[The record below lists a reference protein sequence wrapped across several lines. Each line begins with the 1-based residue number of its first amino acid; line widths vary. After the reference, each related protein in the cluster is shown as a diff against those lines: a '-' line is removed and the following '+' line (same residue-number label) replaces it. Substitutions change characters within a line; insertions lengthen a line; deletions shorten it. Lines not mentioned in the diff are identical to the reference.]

1 MKSDWE
7 KKIKKNDF
15 VLDIGCWDGK
25 KILELNSV
33 SKNIYGIDI
42 DTKRFSLADKK
53 IKKRLFYGDVT
64 KKIPFRIKFD
74 WIILSEVLEHVSNDS
89 KALKNIYN
97 SLKKGGKLIL
107 STPNSVQFLEFWDP
121 AWVRWKFL
129 KGQKHYHYSK
139 EELFGKLNKSG
150 FIIKEYYILGN
161 LSWVLAR
168 WINVFLRY
176 GLKLKKQVNYPMKK
190 GFCDLVILAEKIK

>member
-176 GLKLKKQVNYPMKK
+176 WLKLKKQINALLGEV
-190 GFCDLVILAEKIK
+190 FVIGLF